1 MTDSIELYNAH
12 IIDLCSAD
20 DVKKNLQAI
29 GLSQNDISAYK
40 DRLFN
45 YSIKLENVDTGLAVL
60 LKSCM
65 KDLDGTVVMNIEAGQ
80 SVPGQSDVIVSCS
93 RYTLYRF
100 LQQLRQEP
108 FNLDQLSREIEE
120 SLPANNLK
128 IAWGKRTIDFSN
140 KTYVMGILNCTPDSF
155 YPDSRVQ
162 TQENAKEKVQR
173 MIAAGVDIIDIGGE
187 SSRPGSESVETS
199 EELKRV
205 IPVIK
210 MIREKSEV
218 LISVDT
224 RKYEVAE
231 QALEAGADIV
241 NDISGLKENTALA
254 KLIAERGVPVIIM
267 HMRGIPKDM
276 QDEPF
281 YEDTVSDILKEIKSA
296 VAFAQNCGI
305 SRKKIIVDPGIG
317 FGKRVEDNLR
327 IIKQLASLQSL
338 NLPILIGISR
348 KSFIAEI
355 IKQPVENRLTGTI
368 TANTLAILNGANIVR
383 VHDVPDALEMIRIID
398 AVRRVNY

>member
-1 MTDSIELYNAH
+1 MTDSVELYNAH
-12 IIDLCSAD
+12 VIDLRSAD

-29 GLSQNDISAYK
+29 GLSQSDISAYK

-45 YSIKLENVDTGLAVL
+45 YSIKLENVDTGSVVL

-65 KDLDGTVVMNIEAGQ
+65 KGLDGAVVMNNGADH
-80 SVPGQSDVIVSCS
+80 SLSGQSDVIVSCS
-93 RYTLYRF
+93 RYTLYR
-100 LQQLRQEP
+100 LVQRLRQEP
-108 FNLDQLSREIEE
+108 FNLDKLSREIEE

-128 IAWGKRTIDFSN
+128 IAWGDRILDFAN

-155 YPDSRVQ
+155 YPDSRAQ
-162 TQENAKEKVQR
+162 TQESAEARAQK
-173 MIAAGVDIIDIGGE
+173 MIAAGVDIIDVGGE
-187 SSRPGSESVETS
+187 SSRPGSESVESS

-218 LISVDT
+218 LISIDT

-231 QALEAGADIV
+231 QAIEAGADIV
-241 NDISGLKENTALA
+241 NDISGLRQNTDLA

-317 FGKRVEDNLR
+317 FSKRVEDNLR
-327 IIKQLASLQSL
+327 IIQQLASLQSL

-348 KSFIAEI
+348 KSFIGEI

-368 TANTLAILNGANIVR
+368 TANTLAILNGTNIVR
-383 VHDVPDALEMIRIID
+383 VHDVSDALEMVQIID

>member
-1 MTDSIELYNAH
+1 MTDSAEHYNAH
-12 IIDLCSAD
+12 VIDLRSAD
-20 DVKKNLQAI
+20 AIKKNLQAI
-29 GLSQNDISAYK
+29 GLSQSDISAYR

-45 YSIKLENVDTGLAVL
+45 YSIKLENIDTGSAVL
-60 LKSCM
+60 LESCM
-65 KDLDGTVVMNIEAGQ
+65 KGLDGTVVMNNGAGN
-80 SVPGQSDVIVSCS
+80 SAPGQSDVIVSCS
-93 RYTLYRF
+93 RYTLHR
-100 LQQLRQEP
+100 LVQRLREEP
-108 FNLDQLSREIEE
+108 FKLDKLSREIEA

-128 IAWGKRTIDFSN
+128 ITWGKRTLDFSN

-155 YPDSRVQ
+155 YPDSR
-162 TQENAKEKVQR
+162 TPTLKSAEEKAVE
-173 MIAAGVDIIDIGGE
+173 MIAVGVDIIDVGGE
-187 SSRPGSESVETS
+187 SSRPGSESVKNS

-218 LISVDT
+218 LISIDT
-224 RKYEVAE
+224 HKHEIAE
-231 QALEAGADIV
+231 QAIEAGADIV
-241 NDISGLKENTALA
+241 NDIYGLKQNTALA
-254 KLIAERGVPVIIM
+254 KLISDKGIPVIIM
-267 HMRGIPKDM
+267 HMRGTPKDM

-281 YEDTVSDILKEIKSA
+281 YKDTVSEILEEIKSA

-305 SRKKIIVDPGIG
+305 SRRKIIVDPGIG

-327 IIKQLASLQSL
+327 IIQQLASLQSL

-355 IKQPVENRLTGTI
+355 IKQPAENRLTGTI
-368 TANTLAILNGANIVR
+368 TANTLAILNGTNIVR
-383 VHDVPDALEMIRIID
+383 VHDVPDALEMVRIID

>member
-1 MTDSIELYNAH
+1 MTDSVNFYNAH
-12 IIDLCSAD
+12 VIDLRSAD
-20 DVKKNLQAI
+20 DIKKNLQAI
-29 GLSQNDISAYK
+29 GLSQSCISAYR
-40 DRLFN
+40 DRLLN
-45 YSIKLENVDTGLAVL
+45 YSIKLKNVDSGSAVL
-60 LKSCM
+60 LESCM
-65 KDLDGTVVMNIEAGQ
+65 KGLDGTVVMNNGAGH

-93 RYTLYRF
+93 RYTIYR
-100 LQQLRQEP
+100 LVQRLREKP
-108 FNLDQLSREIEE
+108 LNLDQLSREIEE
-120 SLPANNLK
+120 SLPVNNLN
-128 IAWGKRTIDFSN
+128 IAWGRRALDFAN

-155 YPDSRVQ
+155 YPDSRAR
-162 TQENAKEKVQR
+162 TLGSAEEKALK
-173 MIAAGVDIIDIGGE
+173 MIADGVDIIDVGGE
-187 SSRPGSESVETS
+187 SSRPGSESVGTS

-218 LISVDT
+218 LISIDT
-224 RKYEVAE
+224 RKHEVAE
-231 QALEAGADIV
+231 QAIEAGADIV
-241 NDISGLKENTALA
+241 NDISGLKQNTALA
-254 KLIAERGVPVIIM
+254 ELIAEKGVPVIIM
-267 HMRGIPKDM
+267 HIRGIPKDM
-276 QDEPF
+276 QDKPF

-327 IIKQLASLQSL
+327 IIQQLASLNSL

-368 TANTLAILNGANIVR
+368 TANTLAILNGTNIIR
-383 VHDVPDALEMIRIID
+383 VHDVPDALEMVQIID

>member
-12 IIDLCSAD
+12 VIDLRSDD
-20 DVKKNLQAI
+20 DVKKNLHAI
-29 GLSQNDISAYK
+29 GLSQNDISACK

-45 YSIKLENVDTGLAVL
+45 YSIKLENVDTGPAVL

-65 KDLDGTVVMNIEAGQ
+65 KGLDGTVVMNNGAGH

-93 RYTLYRF
+93 MYTLHR
-100 LQQLRQEP
+100 LVQRLRQEP

-120 SLPANNLK
+120 SLPAHNLK
-128 IAWGKRTIDFSN
+128 ITWGKRTIDFSN

-162 TQENAKEKVQR
+162 TQESAKEKAQR
-173 MIAAGVDIIDIGGE
+173 MIAGGVDIIDVGGE

-218 LISVDT
+218 LISIDT
-224 RKYEVAE
+224 CKYEVAE

-241 NDISGLKENTALA
+241 NDIYGLKQNTALA
-254 KLIAERGVPVIIM
+254 KLIADKGVPIIIM

-281 YEDTVSDILKEIKSA
+281 YEDTVSEILKEIKSA

-305 SRKKIIVDPGIG
+305 SRRKIIIDPGIG

-327 IIKQLASLQSL
+327 IIQQLASLQSL

>member
-1 MTDSIELYNAH
+1 MTDSVELYNAH
-12 IIDLCSAD
+12 VIDLRIAYTIR
-20 DVKKNLQAI
+20 KNLQAI
-29 GLSQNDISAYK
+29 GLSQTDISIYE

-45 YSIKLENVDTGLAVL
+45 YLIKLENVDTGSAVL
-60 LKSCM
+60 LESCM
-65 KDLDGTVVMNIEAGQ
+65 KGLDGTVVMNNGSGH

-93 RYTLYRF
+93 RHTIYR
-100 LQQLRQEP
+100 LIQRLREEP

-120 SLPANNLK
+120 SLPANKLK
-128 IAWGKRTIDFSN
+128 IAWGKRTLDFSD

-155 YPDSRVQ
+155 YSASCAPTLESA
-162 TQENAKEKVQR
+162 EEKALK
-173 MIAAGVDIIDIGGE
+173 MIADGVDIIDVGGE

-205 IPVIK
+205 VPVIK

-218 LISVDT
+218 LISIDT
-224 RKYEVAE
+224 RKSEVAE
-231 QALEAGADIV
+231 QAIEAGADIV

-254 KLIAERGVPVIIM
+254 KLIAEKGIPVIIM
-267 HMRGIPKDM
+267 HMRGTPKDM
-276 QDEPF
+276 QEEPF
-281 YEDTVSDILKEIKSA
+281 YKDTVSDILKEIKSA

-327 IIKQLASLQSL
+327 IIQQLASLQSL

-348 KSFIAEI
+348 KSFIAGI

-368 TANTLAILNGANIVR
+368 TANTMAILNGTDIVR
-383 VHDVPDALEMIRIID
+383 VHDVPDALEMVQIID

>member
-1 MTDSIELYNAH
+1 MTDSMELYNAH
-12 IIDLCSAD
+12 VIDLRSAD

-29 GLSQNDISAYK
+29 GLSQSDISAYK

-45 YSIKLENVDTGLAVL
+45 CSIKLENVDTGSAVL

-65 KDLDGTVVMNIEAGQ
+65 KGLDGAVVMNNGAGH
-80 SVPGQSDVIVSCS
+80 SVPGKSDVIVSCS
-93 RYTLYRF
+93 RYTLYGLVQR
-100 LQQLRQEP
+100 LRQEP
-108 FNLDQLSREIEE
+108 FNLDKLSREIEE

-128 IAWGKRTIDFSN
+128 ITWGDRILDFAN

-162 TQENAKEKVQR
+162 TQESAEMKAQK
-173 MIAAGVDIIDIGGE
+173 MIAVGVDIIDVGGE

-218 LISVDT
+218 LISIDT

-231 QALEAGADIV
+231 QAIEAGADMV
-241 NDISGLKENTALA
+241 NDIFGLRQNTDLA

-327 IIKQLASLQSL
+327 IIQQLASLQSL

-368 TANTLAILNGANIVR
+368 TANTLAILNGTNIVR
-383 VHDVPDALEMIRIID
+383 VHDVADALEMVQIID